1 MASPYSNKCH
11 IPIAQRVS
19 LLALLFWLIARSLLR
34 CPLIAPTS
42 QPCQN
47 LTISPS
53 LFTILTSHSL
63 CTNTGYLTNS
73 HRLYKHEVPQHHSAR
88 TLMVLLLSGDV
99 ESNPGPHP
107 SMYPCGICELG
118 VTWSRLAVCCDNCD
132 IWYHKSCISM
142 NSQEYD
148 RIETTD
154 WNCFACN
161 SKNCSSFLYHAY
173 NLNVS
178 NSFDPLAGIPGDDS
192 VFLHSVC
199 SPVSVFEPHAHS
211 SPNSP
216 QDP

>member
-42 QPCQN
+42 RPCQN

-63 CTNTGYLTNS
+63 CANTGYLTNS

-88 TLMVLLLSGDV
+88 TMMVLLMSGDV

-107 SMYPCGICELG
+107 SMYPCSICELG
-118 VTWSRLAVCCDNCD
+118 VNWSRLAVCCDNCD

-161 SKNCSSFLYHAY
+161 
-173 NLNVS
+173 
-178 NSFDPLAGIPGDDS
+178 
-192 VFLHSVC
+192 
-199 SPVSVFEPHAHS
+199 
-211 SPNSP
+211 
-216 QDP
+216 